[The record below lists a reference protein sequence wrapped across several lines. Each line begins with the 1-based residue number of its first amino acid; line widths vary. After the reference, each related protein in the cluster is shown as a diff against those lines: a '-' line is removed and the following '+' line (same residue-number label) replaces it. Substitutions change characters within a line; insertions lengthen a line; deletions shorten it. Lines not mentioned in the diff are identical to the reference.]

1 MKKITA
7 ALLSVLLLLS
17 LTACEGFN
25 LTDLFINEPDW
36 DTVTIET
43 PTKGSAYKYYYELL
57 SNKEKQSYV
66 NILDIIHTFPEA
78 IEVPF
83 LDESELTKVFEALLY
98 DNPELFFLDRNCTTT
113 RRGTK
118 AYFNAQYL
126 ISLSDYA
133 AQKQA
138 LFDTARDIV
147 AQTEGMSAFDKEL
160 FIHDYLV
167 RLIIYD
173 DADEGTESNAYGAL
187 ILGKAACEGYAKAT
201 KLLLD
206 MAGIECYVVNGS
218 AVNIG
223 GGRESHM
230 WNIVN
235 IDGDYYHLDTTWND
249 PVSADGKN
257 SGKISHTYFNL
268 TDDEI
273 ANTHSGFRSIH
284 PCTQTDANYFRR
296 MGLYFETYSEQVLSR
311 GAKALAQAV
320 DAERQ
325 SAELRFAPTA
335 FTNAKRALIDRQEL
349 FSLVE
354 RADRLTAV
362 KLADAAVSYTLN
374 DNFGI
379 LEIILEF

>member
-1 MKKITA
+1 MKKITT
-7 ALLSVLLLLS
+7 ALVTVLLLFS
-17 LTACEGFN
+17 LTACETFN

-36 DTVTIET
+36 DAVTVET
-43 PTKGSAYKYYYELL
+43 PTKGSAYKYYYQLL
-57 SNKEKQSYV
+57 SNKEKQAYA
-66 NILDIIHTFPEA
+66 NILDVIHTFPEA
-78 IEVPF
+78 TEIP
-83 LDESELTKVFEALLY
+83 LLNQSELTTVFEALLY
-98 DNPELFFLDRNCTTT
+98 DNPELFFLDRNCTITQ
-113 RRGTK
+113 RGTK

-126 ISLSDYA
+126 ISLSEYA
-133 AQKQA
+133 TQKQA

-147 AQTEGMSAFDKEL
+147 ARTEGMSAFDKEL

-173 DADEGTESNAYGAL
+173 DADTGTESNAYGAL

-206 MAGIECYVVNGS
+206 MAGIECYVVNGT
-218 AVNIG
+218 AINVG

-230 WNIVN
+230 WNIVS
-235 IDGDYYHLDTTWND
+235 IDGNYYHLDTTWND
-249 PVSADGKN
+249 PVSADGKDT
-257 SGKISHTYFNL
+257 GKISHTYFNL

-273 ANTHSGFRSIH
+273 SKTHKEFLSVH
-284 PCTQTDANYFRR
+284 PCTQTEANYFRR
-296 MGLYFETYSEQVLSR
+296 MGLYFETYSGDVLSR
-311 GAKALAQAV
+311 GATALAQAV

-325 SAELRFAPTA
+325 SVELRFAPKA

-379 LEIILEF
+379 LEIILEY